1 MSLSRALVT
10 PKVLFLS
17 PEVAPFAKTGGLA
30 DVAGALPMALKRLG
44 VDVRLVLPLYRT
56 VRDGGFES
64 RHLFKG
70 LEIPF
75 GNQVIQAD
83 VLETQMEEGVP
94 VYLIN
99 REDLYDRPDLYGN
112 AMGDYDDNLERFAFF
127 AHAAL
132 RIIQSVDYKA
142 NLIHC
147 HDWQTGLVPALLKGP
162 LGHESFFE
170 GMRTVFTIHNLG
182 YQGLFPEEKF
192 LVTGLPRDPF
202 FLPEGLEYYGRIGL
216 LKAGIEYAD
225 AITTVSPTYAREIQ
239 TPEFGLGMDG
249 IVSHR
254 KAFLHGILNGV
265 DYRVWDP
272 SRDSHLPRRYSL
284 QDRSGKRYCKTGLI
298 NEMGLDADLAVRP
311 LLGMVSRLDRQK
323 GLDLLLAVL
332 EDTLSLNAGLVI
344 LGTGDEQVEEAL
356 RKTVLRHPKRIGL
369 RIGFDD
375 PLAHRIIGGSD
386 MFLMPSRYEPC
397 GLTQMYALK
406 YGTVPVVR
414 ATGGLEDTIASFD
427 PDTGEGNGFKF
438 KPYEPEAFL
447 TSIREAVQ
455 CFEDTGAWEKVVTN
469 TMKADYSWER
479 SARVYMDLY
488 ESLL

>member
-162 LGHESFFE
+162 LGHEPFFK
-170 GMRTVFTIHNLG
+170 GIRTVFTVHNLG

-202 FLPEGLEYYGRIGL
+202 FFPEGLEYYGRVGL
-216 LKAGIEYAD
+216 LKAGIQYAD

-239 TPEFGLGMDG
+239 TSDYGMRMEG
-249 IVSHR
+249 ILQRRRDALYGV
-254 KAFLHGILNGV
+254 LNGV
-265 DYRVWDP
+265 DY
-272 SRDSHLPRRYSL
+272 
-284 QDRSGKRYCKTGLI
+284 
-298 NEMGLDADLAVRP
+298 DL
-311 LLGMVSRLDRQK
+311 
-323 GLDLLLAVL
+323 
-332 EDTLSLNAGLVI
+332 
-344 LGTGDEQVEEAL
+344 
-356 RKTVLRHPKRIGL
+356 
-369 RIGFDD
+369 
-375 PLAHRIIGGSD
+375 
-386 MFLMPSRYEPC
+386 
-397 GLTQMYALK
+397 
-406 YGTVPVVR
+406 
-414 ATGGLEDTIASFD
+414 
-427 PDTGEGNGFKF
+427 
-438 KPYEPEAFL
+438 
-447 TSIREAVQ
+447 
-455 CFEDTGAWEKVVTN
+455 
-469 TMKADYSWER
+469 
-479 SARVYMDLY
+479 
-488 ESLL
+488 